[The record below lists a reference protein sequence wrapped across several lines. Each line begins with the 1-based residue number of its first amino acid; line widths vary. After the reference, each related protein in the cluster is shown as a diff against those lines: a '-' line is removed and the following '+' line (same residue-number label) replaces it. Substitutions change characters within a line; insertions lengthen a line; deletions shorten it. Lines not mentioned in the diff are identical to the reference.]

1 MKIKKSELF
10 KTVFNK
16 EQLVDDEIAKIIVM
30 GRSNVGKS
38 SLINK
43 ILHRKKLAKSSS
55 RPGKTVSINYYS
67 INEEFHIVDL
77 PGYGYAKISK
87 DEKRRVEV
95 LFKDFFLSVKNVK
108 LVLVLIDSRRGFL
121 DNDIEALSKVLD
133 KNFKILTILTKSDK
147 LKKSELQ
154 KQLNELKNKY
164 DLVAV
169 PFTIKNDSGMAKIL
183 TMLEQS
189 LKEW

>member
-1 MKIKKSELF
+1 MIIKKAELF

-16 EQLVDDEIAKIIVM
+16 GQLIDDNVPKIIVM

-55 RPGKTVSINYYS
+55 RPGKTVSINYYM
-67 INEEFHIVDL
+67 INDGFQIVDL

-87 DEKRRVEV
+87 IEKKRVEI
-95 LFKDFFLSVKNVK
+95 LFNDFFQSVRNVK
-108 LVLVLIDSRRGFL
+108 IVLILIDSRRGFL

-133 KNFKILTILTKSDK
+133 KDFKILTILTKSDK

-154 KQLNELKNKY
+154 KQLKDLKDKF

-169 PFTIKNDSGMAKIL
+169 PFTIKNETGMGKTL
-183 TMLEQS
+183 TMLEEA
-189 LKEW
+189 LKE

>member
-1 MKIKKSELF
+1 MIIKKSELF

-16 EQLVDDEIAKIIVM
+16 GQLVDDDIPKIIVM

-55 RPGKTVSINYYS
+55 RPGKTVSINYYM
-67 INEEFHIVDL
+67 INDGFQIVDL

-87 DEKRRVEV
+87 TEKKRVEI
-95 LFKDFFLSVKNVK
+95 LFNDFFHSVRNVK
-108 LVLVLIDSRRGFL
+108 IVLILIDSRRGFL
-121 DNDIEALSKVLD
+121 DNDIEALSKVMD
-133 KNFKILTILTKSDK
+133 KDFKILTILTKSDK

-154 KQLNELKNKY
+154 KQLKDLKDKF

-169 PFTIKNDSGMAKIL
+169 PFTIKNETGMGKTL
-183 TMLEQS
+183 TMLEEA
-189 LKEW
+189 LKE

>member
-1 MKIKKSELF
+1 MIIKKSELF

-16 EQLVDDEIAKIIVM
+16 GQLVDDDIPKIIVM

-55 RPGKTVSINYYS
+55 RPGKTVSINYYM
-67 INEEFHIVDL
+67 INDGFQIVDL

-87 DEKRRVEV
+87 IEKKRVEI
-95 LFKDFFLSVKNVK
+95 LFNDFFQSVRNVK
-108 LVLVLIDSRRGFL
+108 IVLILIDSRRGFL
-121 DNDIEALSKVLD
+121 DNDIEALSKVMD
-133 KNFKILTILTKSDK
+133 KDFKILTILTKSDK

-154 KQLNELKNKY
+154 KQLKDLKDKF

-169 PFTIKNDSGMAKIL
+169 PFTIKNETGMGKTL
-183 TMLEQS
+183 TMLEEA
-189 LKEW
+189 LKE

>member
-1 MKIKKSELF
+1 MIIKKSELF

-16 EQLVDDEIAKIIVM
+16 GQLVDDDIPKIIVM

-55 RPGKTVSINYYS
+55 RPGKTVSINYYM
-67 INEEFHIVDL
+67 INDGFQIVDL

-87 DEKRRVEV
+87 IEKKRVEI
-95 LFKDFFLSVKNVK
+95 LFNDFFQSVRNVK
-108 LVLVLIDSRRGFL
+108 IVLILIDSRRGFL
-121 DNDIEALSKVLD
+121 DNDIEALSKVMD
-133 KNFKILTILTKSDK
+133 KDFKILTILTKSDK

-154 KQLNELKNKY
+154 KQLKDLKDKF

-169 PFTIKNDSGMAKIL
+169 PFTIKNETGMGKTL
-183 TMLEQS
+183 TMLAEA
-189 LKEW
+189 LK